1 MSITRESVQQLLNSS
16 DYGERLRGINQLR
29 QLEPAVAFELVQPL
43 IKDPNTRVRYAAV
56 SLMDVV
62 GTQDLAVSL
71 EILRD
76 RLSDPEPDV
85 QAAAADALGALK
97 LTEAYDDLQQL
108 YQDTP
113 EWLVKVSIIATLGE
127 LGEPRSF
134 ELLLSAL
141 SSENSLIQT
150 MAISALG
157 ELGNAS
163 AVPLLIP
170 YADHS
175 DWQMR
180 HRVAQALIRL
190 GGTEARSTLETLAN
204 DPVAQVAQE
213 AQEGLN

>member
-1 MSITRESVQQLLNSS
+1 MSITRESVQQLLNSQ

-71 EILRD
+71 DILRD